1 MAGAIIAGV
10 YDGLLGGLGW
20 LVRRGISFC
29 FSLMFAVTNV
39 PSEMWSSF
47 SNHCDGDGFYADP
60 LGKPSVL
67 THWRGVMERTYASLS
82 LAPKRT
88 TEQGLAAAASAGASA
103 ADSPEWDGDGVKV
116 ADKGGYLEFLPPSP
130 PPPPVDAT
138 TAPGA
143 GRSAA
148 RRGDHFP
155 GGPYPAVGVRASGSH
170 NGPERT
176 PVLPPALRVQPRLR
190 PTGGRPPEISFPRR
204 RALVVVLALLLF
216 LPLRNKT
223 ERPGA
228 AWSPSAR
235 RRPPNRKTKA
245 FLTVSGKPAMLRT
258 HWYPRK
264 LTVSLP
270 IGPHLCE
277 EYCPTANFLPA
288 SFGVTDERRILV
300 HTRGGWRARQFYQEN
315 SSRVHGVVYMGA
327 GNVIGNALAGANVP
341 AMVLR
346 GFRDPYVPAEA
357 LARSAHKLP
366 KDFETVVVEGGNHRG
381 FVSYTRQPL
390 DWEATISEQEQRRLV
405 VEALVDFIGRKMR

>member
-190 PTGGRPPEISFPRR
+190 PTDGETGSC
-204 RALVVVLALLLF
+204 VV
-216 LPLRNKT
+216 T
-223 ERPGA
+223 ER
-228 AWSPSAR
+228 ST
-235 RRPPNRKTKA
+235 PPTKW
-245 FLTVSGKPAMLRT
+245 V
-258 HWYPRK
+258 
-264 LTVSLP
+264 
-270 IGPHLCE
+270 
-277 EYCPTANFLPA
+277 
-288 SFGVTDERRILV
+288 LV
-300 HTRGGWRARQFYQEN
+300 GHSMGIRGIELFYQEN

>member
-116 ADKGGYLEFLPPSP
+116 ADKDQPLVGVIIFLGALILPS
-130 PPPPVDAT
+130 AY
-138 TAPGA
+138 APLA
-143 GRSAA
+143 RTMA
-148 RRGDHFP
+148 RRGHPSYLLRFGFNLGYDQREQD
-155 GGPYPAVGVRASGSH
+155 GETGSC
-170 NGPERT
+170 
-176 PVLPPALRVQPRLR
+176 
-190 PTGGRPPEISFPRR
+190 
-204 RALVVVLALLLF
+204 VV
-216 LPLRNKT
+216 T
-223 ERPGA
+223 ER
-228 AWSPSAR
+228 ST
-235 RRPPNRKTKA
+235 PPTKW
-245 FLTVSGKPAMLRT
+245 V
-258 HWYPRK
+258 
-264 LTVSLP
+264 
-270 IGPHLCE
+270 
-277 EYCPTANFLPA
+277 
-288 SFGVTDERRILV
+288 LV
-300 HTRGGWRARQFYQEN
+300 GHSMGIRGIELFYQEN